1 MDIEGWGRG
10 NPVKVNIFV
19 GIWQLVYKDVS
30 FFIFWVINCLVVFAE
45 GVLEDSLGFSLS
57 ELGSGVW

>member
-30 FFIFWVINCLVVFAE
+30 FFFLGINCLVVFAE
-45 GVLEDSLGFSLS
+45 GVVEDSLGFSLS
-57 ELGSGVW
+57 ELGGGVW